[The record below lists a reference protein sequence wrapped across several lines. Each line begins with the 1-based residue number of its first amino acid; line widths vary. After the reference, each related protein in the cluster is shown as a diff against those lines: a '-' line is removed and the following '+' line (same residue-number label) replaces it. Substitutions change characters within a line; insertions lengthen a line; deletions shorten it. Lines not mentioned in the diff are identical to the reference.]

1 LETFTKIFIHN
12 IEFSVTREGILRTF
26 NQYGHIKN
34 INMPFNRMNKPRGLA
49 FVIYNNHEDAKKS
62 ADCRYK
68 GNSDW
73 LEETQGRG
81 L

>member
-34 INMPFNRMNKPRGLA
+34 INMPFNRMNKPRGLV
-49 FVIYNNHEDAKKS
+49 FVIFSNHEDAKK
-62 ADCRYK
+62 ALIAGTK
-68 GNSDW
+68 GIVI
-73 LEETQGRG
+73 G
-81 L
+81 